1 MALPALLDARAPA
14 APLLRAG
21 AVLLVCAVVAVA
33 ANGLALVG
41 PPAPAGTGITLVRA
55 LGFGAVALGV
65 VVLLRQRERLR
76 AESAPRAE
84 PLARP
89 LRAALLIMVVLAA
102 WSSLLGPALPGGQGE
117 PASGSGGVRAAP
129 GEGASNRGQLPPP
142 PSRGGESPIDAGPGP
157 TGSESLTDPVAAPTE
172 SPLAVWM
179 RRVGGVL
186 VLLVIVALAW
196 VYARGQ
202 ARRRSRRW
210 SLSLR
215 SAPPSAEEAGPAPE
229 VPVALGDDPRGR
241 TTLAYRRLL
250 AALAAREAGREAH
263 EAPMEHLRRA
273 LARLQVQTAAP
284 FHRLGALYVH
294 AQFGSVPLQ
303 ETHAVAAAVALE
315 ESLRALGPSPDPA
328 DAPPTSSAD
337 RP

>member
-1 MALPALLDARAPA
+1 MALPAPLDPRAPA

-41 PPAPAGTGITLVRA
+41 PPTPPGTRITLVRA
-55 LGFGAVALGV
+55 LGFAAVALGV
-65 VVLLRQRERLR
+65 LVLLRQRERLR

-102 WSSLLGPALPGGQGE
+102 WSALLGPALPGTEAG
-117 PASGSGGVRAAP
+117 PGSSTGGARAIP
-129 GEGASNRGQLPPP
+129 GDGDTNRGSLPPP
-142 PSRGGESPIDAGPGP
+142 PSRGGDSPVTAGPDP
-157 TGSESLTDPVAAPTE
+157 TSTESLTDPVPAPVE

-179 RRVGGVL
+179 RRLGGVL

-202 ARRRSRRW
+202 ARRRGRRW

-215 SAPPSAEEAGPAPE
+215 SAPEPAEDAGPPPE
-229 VPVALGDDPRGR
+229 LPVALGDDPRGR

-250 AALAAREAGREAH
+250 AALAAREAGREPH
-263 EAPMEHLRRA
+263 EAPLEHLRRA
-273 LARLQVQTAAP
+273 LARLHV
-284 FHRLGALYVH
+284 
-294 AQFGSVPLQ
+294 
-303 ETHAVAAAVALE
+303 E
-315 ESLRALGPSPDPA
+315 
-328 DAPPTSSAD
+328 
-337 RP
+337 